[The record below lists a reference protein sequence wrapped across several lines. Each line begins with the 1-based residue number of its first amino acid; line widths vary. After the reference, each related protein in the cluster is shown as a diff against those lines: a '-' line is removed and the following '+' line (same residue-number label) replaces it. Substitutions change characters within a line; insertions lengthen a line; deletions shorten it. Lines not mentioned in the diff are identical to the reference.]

1 MEIKQLCYFVETCK
15 YMSFSDAAKAL
26 FLTPQALSKSIRN
39 LELEL
44 GGAVFSRTGNA
55 IALTD
60 YGTLLLQRAKNLL
73 KSYDVLIGDMKYA
86 SHRVSGKLA
95 AGFAYGILLAL
106 PPDTV
111 MDFMRAYPELS
122 LELEELPEEVLEE
135 RMLGGSLDFAVSI
148 GQPSRPTLF
157 KSQLVCTSPLGAVLL
172 KENPLYRKGF
182 FTLEDLR
189 DQKFIQ
195 HTHNKK
201 VNDLIYKCCQ
211 EKGFTPEYLI
221 RSSHL
226 ELNRRVLWSMGGL
239 SLGPYSLFKNYPYTP
254 EVGCI
259 PMRNECGLAWEVYL
273 VTPADRQ
280 PTSAAQLMAEYLSE
294 QLRGLIQGEA
304 KEI

>member
-1 MEIKQLCYFVETCK
+1 MDIKQLSYFVETCK

-55 IALTD
+55 IALTE

-86 SHRVSGKLA
+86 THRVSGKLA
-95 AGFAYGILLAL
+95 AGFAYGVLKSL
-106 PPDTV
+106 PPDAV
-111 MDFMRAYPELS
+111 MNFMRAYPELS
-122 LELEELPEEVLEE
+122 LELEELPEEMLEE
-135 RMLGGSLDFAVSI
+135 RMLEGSLDFAFSVGPPMRPALFESI
-148 GQPSRPTLF
+148 P
-157 KSQLVCTSPLGAVLL
+157 VCASPMSAVLL

-189 DQKFIQ
+189 DQKFIL

-201 VNDLIYKCCQ
+201 VNEMIDKACR
-211 EKGFTPEYLI
+211 ERGFTPEYLI
-221 RSSHL
+221 CSSYL
-226 ELNRRVLWSMGGL
+226 ELNKRVLWSMGGL
-239 SLGPYSLFKNYPYTP
+239 SLGPYNLWRSYSYTP

-259 PMRNECGLAWEVYL
+259 PMADEAVLSWEIYL

-280 PTSAAQLMAEYLSE
+280 RTPAAQLLAEHLSKE
-294 QLRGLIQGEA
+294 LTRLVQGAE
-304 KEI
+304 

>member
-1 MEIKQLCYFVETCK
+1 MEIKQLSYFVETCK

-39 LELEL
+39 LEVEL
-44 GGAVFSRTGNA
+44 GSEVFSRTGNA
-55 IALTD
+55 IALNE

-73 KSYDVLIGDMKYA
+73 KNYDVLLGDMKYA

-95 AGFAYGILLAL
+95 VGFAYGVLAVL

-122 LELEELPEEVLEE
+122 LELEELPEEMLEE
-135 RMLGGSLDFAVSI
+135 RMLEGSLDFSFSV
-148 GQPSRPTLF
+148 GQPVRSALLES
-157 KSQLVCTSPLGAVLL
+157 KLVCASPLSAVLL

-182 FTLEDLR
+182 FTIADLHG
-189 DQKFIQ
+189 QKFIL

-201 VNDLIYKCCQ
+201 INDAICSCCR

-221 RSSHL
+221 CSSHL
-226 ELNRRVLWSMGGL
+226 ELNKRVLWSMGGL
-239 SLGPYSLFKNYPYTP
+239 SLGPYNTWKNYPYTP

-259 PMRNECGLAWEVYL
+259 PMKDETGLAWEIYL
-273 VTPADRQ
+273 VTPADRLLS
-280 PTSAAQLMAEYLSE
+280 PAAQLLAGYLSKE
-294 QLRGLIQGEA
+294 LTSLVQGEEE
-304 KEI
+304 KQ

>member
-1 MEIKQLCYFVETCK
+1 MEIKQLSYFVETCK

-44 GGAVFSRTGNA
+44 GGTVFSRTGNA

-95 AGFAYGILLAL
+95 AGFAYGVLLAL
-106 PPDTV
+106 PPDAV

-122 LELEELPEEVLEE
+122 LELEELPEKMLEDQ
-135 RMLGGSLDFAVSI
+135 MLEGSLDFAFCVGKPI
-148 GQPSRPTLF
+148 RAALF
-157 KSQLVCTSPLGAVLL
+157 ESTLVCTSPMSAVLL

-182 FTLEDLR
+182 FKLEDLR
-189 DQKFIQ
+189 DQKFIL

-201 VNDLIYKCCQ
+201 ANEMVINCCR

-221 RSSHL
+221 CSSHL
-226 ELNRRVLWSMGGL
+226 ELNKRVLWSMGGL
-239 SLGPYSLFKNYPYTP
+239 SLGPYNMWKNYPYTP

-259 PMRNECGLAWEVYL
+259 PLADEAGLAWEIYL
-273 VTPADRQ
+273 VTPADRKLN
-280 PTSAAQLMAEYLSE
+280 PAAQLLAKYLS
-294 QLRGLIQGEA
+294 
-304 KEI
+304 KELARLVEEREEEI